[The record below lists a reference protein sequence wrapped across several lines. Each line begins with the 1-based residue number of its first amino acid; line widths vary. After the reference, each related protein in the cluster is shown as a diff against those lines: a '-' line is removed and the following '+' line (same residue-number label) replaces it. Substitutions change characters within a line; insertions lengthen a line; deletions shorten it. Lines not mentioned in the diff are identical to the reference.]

1 MSAADLAAPLR
12 DAIVADSGITALL
25 PAYQGSYP
33 VFSQAPVPNDAPFP
47 QITISPP
54 DSIAD
59 EDGVND
65 FRPLISQYI
74 TAWAENSS
82 PANGELADDLG
93 YLLRDL
99 FHRQRSIV
107 VPGWSVVDIQVQGP
121 QPTFVDDQRVGVAVF
136 VQTRLA
142 KLR

>member
-1 MSAADLAAPLR
+1 MSATDLAAPLR
-12 DAIVADSGITALL
+12 DAIVADGGITALL
-25 PAYQGSYP
+25 PAYLGGFP
-33 VFSQAPVPNDAPFP
+33 VFTQAPVPNDAPFP

-65 FRPLISQYI
+65 FRPVISQYI
-74 TAWAENSS
+74 TAWAENSA
-82 PANGELADDLG
+82 PANAEIADDLG

-99 FHRQRSIV
+99 FHRQRVLV
-107 VPGWSVVDIQVQGP
+107 VPGWSVVDTVVQGP
-121 QPTFVDDQRVGVAVF
+121 QPAFVDDQRVGVAVF